1 MSLNVAPIQ
10 QRRLRRF
17 VDRDAEMRV
26 FRAMLDQTPADQP
39 VTVVWGDG
47 GMGKSSLLD
56 RMEEECSLR
65 VMAQAKVIWSE
76 TRNHDYL
83 GVMRKIKN
91 DVGADSFSRFND
103 LVNFFTV
110 PQYKLELVVSGALT
124 VADKLQNH
132 GTIGSIAG
140 VVVND
145 ANFAVPRADLG
156 IPETERMN
164 RLTDVFL
171 QELNAAAAARDTII
185 FLDAFEKASTLTQ
198 SWVSNE
204 LVGALL
210 DGRLSRL
217 RIVLCGRLRP
227 NWDEDPWLA
236 VNEMHLT
243 PLGRDH
249 VIEYI
254 GKSELNI
261 PHEAV
266 AYVVD
271 FLLATTNGVPS
282 SLANA
287 VNMVAKQWQLRAA

>member
-1 MSLNVAPIQ
+1 MSLNIASIQ

-17 VDRDAEMRV
+17 VNRDAEMRV
-26 FRAMLDQTPADQP
+26 FRAMLHQTPAEQP
-39 VTVVWGDG
+39 ITVVWGDG

-65 VMAQAKVIWSE
+65 GLAQAKVIWSE

-91 DVGADSFSRFND
+91 DLGTDRFGGFND

-110 PQYKLELVVSGALT
+110 PQYKLELVVRGSLS
-124 VADKLQNH
+124 VAENLQNQ

-140 VVVND
+140 VVVKD

-185 FLDAFEKASTLTQ
+185 FLDAFEKASAITQ

-204 LVGALL
+204 LVGALR
-210 DGRLSRL
+210 DGRLSQL

-227 NWDEDPWLA
+227 NWEEDRWLM
-236 VNEMHLT
+236 VNDMHLT

-249 VIEYI
+249 VVEYI
-254 GKSELNI
+254 DKSELNI

-287 VNMVAKQWQLRAA
+287 VNTVAKQWQLRAA

>member
-1 MSLNVAPIQ
+1 MSLNLAPIQ

-17 VDRDAEMRV
+17 VDRDTEMHV
-26 FRAMLDQTPADQP
+26 FRTMLDQTPTDQP

-65 VMAQAKVIWSE
+65 GMAQAKVIWSE

-83 GVMRKIKN
+83 GVMRKIKH
-91 DVGADSFSRFND
+91 DLGADRFSGFND

-110 PQYKLELVVSGALT
+110 PQYKLELVVSGTLS
-124 VADKLQNH
+124 VAENLRNQ

-140 VVVND
+140 VVVQD
-145 ANFAVPRADLG
+145 ANFTVPRADLG

-171 QELNAAAAARDTII
+171 QELNAATAACDTII
-185 FLDAFEKASTLTQ
+185 FLDAFEKASTVAQ

-204 LVGALL
+204 MVGALL
-210 DGRLSRL
+210 DGRLSQL
-217 RIVLCGRLRP
+217 RIVLCGRFRP
-227 NWDEDPWLA
+227 TWEEDRWLIA
-236 VNEMHLT
+236 NEMHLT

-254 GKSELNI
+254 GKSQLNI
-261 PHEAV
+261 PSETV
-266 AYVVD
+266 AYVAD
-271 FLLATTNGVPS
+271 SLLATTNGLPS

-287 VNMVAKQWQLRAA
+287 VTVLAKQWQPRAA

>member
-17 VDRDAEMRV
+17 VDRDAEMGV

-65 VMAQAKVIWSE
+65 GMAQAKVIWSE

-91 DVGADSFSRFND
+91 DVGADRFSGFND

-110 PQYKLELVVSGALT
+110 PQYKLELVVTGALS
-124 VADKLQNH
+124 VADNLQNQ

-140 VVVND
+140 VVVQD

-156 IPETERMN
+156 IPEAERMN

-171 QELNAAAAARDTII
+171 QELNAAAAARDTIV
-185 FLDAFEKASTLTQ
+185 FLDAFEKASTITH

-204 LVGALL
+204 LVGALF
-210 DGRLSRL
+210 DGRLSEL

-227 NWDEDPWLA
+227 NWEDDHWLIA
-236 VNEMHLT
+236 NEMHLT

-254 GKSELNI
+254 DKSHLNI
-261 PHEAV
+261 PHEAI
-266 AYVVD
+266 AYVAD
-271 FLLATTNGVPS
+271 ALLATTNGVPS

-287 VNMVAKQWQLRAA
+287 VSMVAKQWQLRAA